1 MRNPNQPVLSASQN
15 TSPLY
20 RHKGLTQH
28 DQCLSF
34 ITLPEHIL
42 DMEHSVHPPPFCWG
56 TSYLIFKKDGG
67 GLTRPQFLEGMTFF
81 RGVVI
86 FR

>member
-42 DMEHSVHPPPFCWG
+42 DMEHSVCYPPFCWG
-56 TSYLIFKKDGG
+56 TSLLTFKKEGG
-67 GLTRPQFLEGMTFF
+67 GLTGPQFLDGVTFF
-81 RGVVI
+81 RKVLSFG
-86 FR
+86 